1 MIVMA
6 SQVAKLTISLPRDLL
21 AITDEIAAEKK
32 ISRSK
37 VVHMCLRDLAARRLQ
52 EKMIEGYQ
60 ALAKDNLKFA
70 KQAMGIALEVID

>member
-1 MIVMA
+1 MT

-21 AITDEIAAEKK
+21 STTDEIAAEKR

-37 VVHMCLRDLAARRLQ
+37 LIYMCLQDMADQRLQ
-52 EKMIEGYQ
+52 LKMAEGYR

-70 KQAMGIALEVID
+70 NQAINIAYKVLSD